1 MKNKVPAYIIKD
13 LEKLNNHLD
22 KVADLAQDIGTW
34 VEKNTDKD
42 SYDFFSKIILTI
54 RMSSILNI
62 PKPNWKESQ
71 AEIKSEQPK
80 RCSFLFGVLYRNTQT
95 ENKYTIIHNS
105 TEPVNLCRL
114 YGHTTTHNL
123 TYGKPAV

>member
-1 MKNKVPAYIIKD
+1 MKRVPAYIIND
-13 LEKLNNHLD
+13 LEKLNKHLD
-22 KVADLAQDIGTW
+22 KVADLVQDIETW

-42 SYDFFSKIILTI
+42 SYDFFAKIILTI
-54 RMSSILNI
+54 RMSSILNT

-71 AEIKSEQPK
+71 TEIKSEQPK

-105 TEPVNLCRL
+105 TEPVNLWRQC
-114 YGHTTTHNL
+114 GHTTIQNL
-123 TYGKPAV
+123 THGKSAV

>member
-1 MKNKVPAYIIKD
+1 MKRVPAYIIND
-13 LEKLNNHLD
+13 LEKLNKHLD
-22 KVADLAQDIGTW
+22 KVADLAQDIETW

-42 SYDFFSKIILTI
+42 SYDFFAKIILTI

-80 RCSFLFGVLYRNTQT
+80 CCSFFVW
-95 ENKYTIIHNS
+95 
-105 TEPVNLCRL
+105 C
-114 YGHTTTHNL
+114 
-123 TYGKPAV
+123 AV